1 MLSST
6 PGSSLAR
13 DPATCGPNIRWREA
27 ENWGGNTRIL
37 PRPCLGTDCGSSV
50 RLSRAIDE
58 MCAYDSSGLAHIS
71 RIVANGQRV
80 LKIYVYLHAVP
91 NASDFSPMTK

>member
-58 MCAYDSSGLAHIS
+58 MCACRSSALRTFQESLHKW
-71 RIVANGQRV
+71 GQR
-80 LKIYVYLHAVP
+80 AGE
-91 NASDFSPMTK
+91 F